1 MAKFRANHN
10 AAQRNIERKRAR
22 AGFSTKSSE
31 MLAECSRFVAVL
43 RCGEAAYTSDLC
55 FTLSQVM
62 QFNSK
67 GIPGEFRT
75 N

>member
-22 AGFSTKSSE
+22 VGFSTRTSE
-31 MLAECSRFVAVL
+31 MLAEWRRFVTVL

-55 FTLSQVM
+55 F
-62 QFNSK
+62 
-67 GIPGEFRT
+67 
-75 N
+75 